1 MNFLCQFHLFFG
13 MIGKTKNMNLM
24 LSESHP
30 LYGASRLL
38 EYYKILAENA
48 ISQITEEQLRTPQQ
62 PGLNSIA
69 VLMKHIAGN
78 LLSRWTNF
86 RTEDGEKPWRNRD
99 SEFEDD
105 FESVKE
111 LTGYWEE
118 GWSCLFEAV
127 HSIREDEIS
136 AIIYIRNEG
145 HTILEAV
152 ERQLAHVAYH
162 TGQIVYICKGFAG
175 DNWKPLTIPKGK
187 TEEYNRKKFS
197 EKKSRG
203 IYRDRT

>member
-1 MNFLCQFHLFFG
+1 
-13 MIGKTKNMNLM
+13 M
-24 LSESHP
+24 LIDTHP

-38 EYYKILAENA
+38 KYYKMMTEKA
-48 ISQITEEQLRTPQQ
+48 ITRITGEQLRTAQQ
-62 PGLNSIA
+62 PGLNSVA
-69 VLMKHIAGN
+69 VLMQHLAGN
-78 LLSRWTNF
+78 FLSRWTNF

-105 FESVKE
+105 FESEKE
-111 LTGYWEE
+111 LMDYWEK
-118 GWSCLFEAV
+118 GWNCLFDAIQ
-127 HSIREDEIS
+127 SIREDEIHD
-136 AIIYIRNEG
+136 IIYIRNEG
-145 HTILEAV
+145 HTILEAI

-162 TGQIVYICKGFAG
+162 TGQIVYICKVFAG
-175 DNWKPLTIPKGK
+175 DEWKSLTIPKGK